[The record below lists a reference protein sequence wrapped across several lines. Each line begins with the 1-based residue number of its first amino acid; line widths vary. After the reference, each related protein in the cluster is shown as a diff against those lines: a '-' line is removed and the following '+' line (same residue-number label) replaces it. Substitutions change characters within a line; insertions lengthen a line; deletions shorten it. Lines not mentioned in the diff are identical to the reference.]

1 MTRQTPLNHIH
12 REMGAKMVEFSGW
25 DMPVHYGSQIE
36 EHHAVRNHAGMFD
49 VSHMTVVDARGPQTK
64 AFFSHLLANDIG
76 KLKKPGR
83 ALYSCM
89 LNDSGGVI
97 DDLIV
102 YFMADDWYRVIVN
115 AATRDKDLAWIAQ
128 QSASFDIEITQ
139 KSGIAMIAV
148 QGPDACDLAQKVMPE
163 ALVDGAQ
170 KLGRFSAVSLGEW
183 FVGRTGYTGEDGYEL
198 IMPAADG
205 VEVWQALARLGV
217 KPVGLGARDTLRLEA
232 GMALYG
238 SDLDENTSPLE
249 SGLAWT
255 VAMQPAERNFS
266 GRQALQTQLDN
277 GLKSKMVGLML
288 EGRGIMRGHQNVMLN
303 GDRVGEVTSGTY
315 SPTIGATIALARV
328 DIAVENHCEVD
339 IRGKMVAARVVKYP
353 FVKNGRFEKPPGD

>member
-1 MTRQTPLNHIH
+1 MTRQTPLNKIH

-36 EHHAVRNHAGMFD
+36 EHHAVRKHAGMFD
-49 VSHMTVVDARGPQTK
+49 VSHMTVVDARGPGAA
-64 AFFSHLLANDIG
+64 AFFRHLLANDVG
-76 KLKKPGR
+76 KLKNLGS

-102 YFMADDWYRVIVN
+102 YFMADNWYRVIVN
-115 AATRDKDLAWIAQ
+115 AATRAKDLAWIAQ
-128 QSASFDIEITQ
+128 QSAPFDIEITQ

-148 QGPDACDLAQKVMPE
+148 QGPEACALAQQVMPSTLAGLAQKLE
-163 ALVDGAQ
+163 
-170 KLGRFSAVSLGEW
+170 RFSAVSLGDW

-198 IMPAADG
+198 IVPATDG
-205 VEVWQALARLGV
+205 VEVWRALAELGV
-217 KPVGLGARDTLRLEA
+217 KAVGLGARDTLRLEA

-255 VAMQPAERNFS
+255 VAMQPAERTFI

-277 GLKSKMVGLML
+277 GLQCKMVGLML
-288 EGRGIMRGHQNVMLN
+288 EGRGIMRSHQKVMLN
-303 GDRVGEVTSGTY
+303 GEQVGEVTSGTY

-328 DIAVENHCEVD
+328 DIVVENHCEVD
-339 IRGKMVAARVVKYP
+339 IRGKMAAAGIVKYP
-353 FVKNGRFEKPPGD
+353 FVKKGRIKKPPGD

>member
-1 MTRQTPLNHIH
+1 MTQQTPLNHIH

-36 EHHAVRNHAGMFD
+36 EHHVVRQHAGMFD
-49 VSHMTVVDARGPQTK
+49 VSHMTVVDACGPGAG
-64 AFFSHLLANDIG
+64 AFFSQLLANDIG
-76 KLKKPGR
+76 KLTASGK

-89 LNDSGGVI
+89 LNDAGGVI

-115 AATRDKDLAWIAQ
+115 AATRENDLAWIAQ
-128 QSASFDIEITQ
+128 QSGPFDIEVGQ
-139 KSGIAMIAV
+139 KSGVAMIAV
-148 QGPDACDLAQKVMPE
+148 QGPEARELAQGAMPA
-163 ALVDGAQ
+163 ALADAAQ
-170 KLGRFSAVSLGEW
+170 KLGRFSAVSRDGW

-205 VEVWQALARLGV
+205 VEAWTTLAGLGV

-238 SDLDENTSPLE
+238 SDLDERNSPLE

-255 VAMQPAERNFS
+255 VAMQPAERSFN

-288 EGRGIMRGHQNVMLN
+288 EGRGILRGHQKVMLN
-303 GDRVGEVTSGTY
+303 GDEVGEVTSGTY
-315 SPTIGATIALARV
+315 SPTIGSTIALARV
-328 DIAVENHCEVD
+328 DIGVDKYCEVD
-339 IRGKMVAARVVKYP
+339 IRGKMVSARVVNYP
-353 FVKNGRFEKPPGD
+353 FVKNARDANA

>member
-1 MTRQTPLNHIH
+1 M
-12 REMGAKMVEFSGW
+12 
-25 DMPVHYGSQIE
+25 
-36 EHHAVRNHAGMFD
+36 
-49 VSHMTVVDARGPQTK
+49 
-64 AFFSHLLANDIG
+64 
-76 KLKKPGR
+76 
-83 ALYSCM
+83 
-89 LNDSGGVI
+89 
-97 DDLIV
+97 
-102 YFMADDWYRVIVN
+102 
-115 AATRDKDLAWIAQ
+115 
-128 QSASFDIEITQ
+128 
-139 KSGIAMIAV
+139 
-148 QGPDACDLAQKVMPE
+148 
-163 ALVDGAQ
+163 
-170 KLGRFSAVSLGEW
+170 
-183 FVGRTGYTGEDGYEL
+183 
-198 IMPAADG
+198 
-205 VEVWQALARLGV
+205 WQALAGLGV

-255 VAMQPAERNFS
+255 VAMQPVERIFS

-288 EGRGIMRGHQNVMLN
+288 EGRGIMRSHQKVMLN

-353 FVKNGRFEKPPGD
+353 FVKNGRSK